1 VRFDQKGN
9 VASVQRTGKELVMN
23 VRPYG
28 KQTPTLGRKRSFF
41 QELFGNIGAVGT
53 GGAGGE
59 GGDNGPGQ

>member
-1 VRFDQKGN
+1 

-23 VRPYG
+23 VHPYG

-53 GGAGGE
+53 GGAAGQ